1 MLRLTAITTARRV
14 CCFPCPRALAHDSR
28 PRRILPVAAR
38 HPLHLP
44 NYTCYF
50 CTGSVN
56 GKRQPR
62 SVKRGVPLRWRVLI
76 YRVPTEP
83 ASKRVAVW
91 RDLKRLGA
99 LYLQQC
105 ACIFP
110 DIPGVTSEVDQVAAK
125 IPALGGETFLLEV
138 PRLQPEDEARIIQ
151 SFRTQRANEYAEI
164 IEECETKFVKEIEFE
179 HFRQNYTFEEAE
191 EIEQDL
197 EKIRRWF
204 DRVKERDWFKAE
216 RRDEVEGWLA
226 RCQGLLAR
234 FEEEVYRRTGSDSPT
249 AGPEELAVDPVPAL
263 RPITPLRPLR
273 PRARRAKTSSGA
285 VRQLNPE
292 QDG

>member
-1 MLRLTAITTARRV
+1 MTTRR
-14 CCFPCPRALAHDSR
+14 PSR
-28 PRRILPVAAR
+28 
-38 HPLHLP
+38 
-44 NYTCYF
+44 T
-50 CTGSVN
+50 
-56 GKRQPR
+56 
-62 SVKRGVPLRWRVLI
+62 VKRGAPLSWRVLI

-110 DIPGVTSEVDQVAAK
+110 DIPGVTEDVNQVAAK
-125 IPALGGETFLLEV
+125 IPALGGETFLLDV
-138 PRLQPEDEARIIQ
+138 PKLQPDDEARIIEA
-151 SFRTQRANEYAEI
+151 FRAQRASEYAEI

-204 DRVKERDWFKAE
+204 ERVRERDWFKAD
-216 RRDEVEGWLA
+216 RRDEVETWLGK
-226 RCQGLLAR
+226 CQGLLAR
-234 FEEEVYRRTGSDSPT
+234 FEEEVYRRKGSDSPT
-249 AGPEELAVDPVPAL
+249 EEAEPVEEVEDEPPPAL
-263 RPITPLRPLR
+263 RPITPLRPVR
-273 PRARRAKTSSGA
+273 PRGRRPKTNGA
-285 VRQLNPE
+285 SLRRLNAE
-292 QDG
+292 KEA

>member
-1 MLRLTAITTARRV
+1 
-14 CCFPCPRALAHDSR
+14 
-28 PRRILPVAAR
+28 
-38 HPLHLP
+38 
-44 NYTCYF
+44 
-50 CTGSVN
+50 
-56 GKRQPR
+56 
-62 SVKRGVPLRWRVLI
+62 VLI

-110 DIPGVTSEVDQVAAK
+110 DIPGVTEEVNQVAAK
-125 IPALGGETFLLEV
+125 IPALGGETFLLDV
-138 PRLQPEDEARIIQ
+138 PKLQPEDEARIIEA
-151 SFRTQRANEYAEI
+151 FRAQRASEYAEI

-204 DRVKERDWFKAE
+204 DRVRDRDWFKAE
-216 RRDEVEGWLA
+216 RRDEVETWLGK
-226 RCQGLLAR
+226 CQGLLAR
-234 FEEEVYRRTGSDSPT
+234 FEEEVYRRNGSDNPSETPSS
-249 AGPEELAVDPVPAL
+249 AEVEDLPPPAL
-263 RPITPLRPLR
+263 RPITPLRPVRARGRR
-273 PRARRAKTSSGA
+273 PRASA
-285 VRQLNPE
+285 VALRSLNSE
-292 QDG
+292 QEA

>member
-1 MLRLTAITTARRV
+1 MTSRR
-14 CCFPCPRALAHDSR
+14 PSR
-28 PRRILPVAAR
+28 
-38 HPLHLP
+38 
-44 NYTCYF
+44 T
-50 CTGSVN
+50 
-56 GKRQPR
+56 
-62 SVKRGVPLRWRVLI
+62 VKRGTPLSWRVLI

-110 DIPGVTSEVDQVAAK
+110 DIPGVTEEVNQVAAK
-125 IPALGGETFLLEV
+125 IPALGGETFLLDV
-138 PRLQPEDEARIIQ
+138 PKLQPEDETRIIEA
-151 SFRTQRANEYAEI
+151 FRAQRANEYAEI

-204 DRVKERDWFKAE
+204 ERVRERDWFKAE
-216 RRDEVEGWLA
+216 RRDQVETWLGK
-226 RCQGLLAR
+226 CQGLLAR
-234 FEEEVYRRTGSDSPT
+234 FEEEVYRRNGSDSPST
-249 AGPEELAVDPVPAL
+249 EASVDEVEDVPPSAV
-263 RPITPLRPLR
+263 RPITPLRPVRARGRR
-273 PRARRAKTSSGA
+273 PRASASTLRRLSG
-285 VRQLNPE
+285 E
-292 QDG
+292 QEA

>member
-1 MLRLTAITTARRV
+1 MDNITPTRQSRAARRG
-14 CCFPCPRALAHDSR
+14 A
-28 PRRILPVAAR
+28 
-38 HPLHLP
+38 
-44 NYTCYF
+44 
-50 CTGSVN
+50 
-56 GKRQPR
+56 PR
-62 SVKRGVPLRWRVLI
+62 SWRVLI

-110 DIPGVTSEVDQVAAK
+110 DLPGLTDEVKQVAAK
-125 IPALGGETFLLEV
+125 IPALGGETFLLDV
-138 PRLQPEDEARIIQ
+138 PRLQPEDEARIIEA
-151 SFRTQRANEYAEI
+151 FRVQRANEYTEI

-204 DRVKERDWFKAE
+204 DRVRERDWFKAE
-216 RRDEVEGWLA
+216 RREEVEAWLA
-226 RCQGLLAR
+226 RCQDLLAG
-234 FEEEVYRRTGSDSPT
+234 FEEEVYRRQAADHPDGTES
-249 AGPEELAVDPVPAL
+249 AGVEASEERTSVL
-263 RPITPLRPLR
+263 RPITPLRPV
-273 PRARRAKTSSGA
+273 RARGRRGRARAGSLA
-285 VRQLNPE
+285 PLNAQQE
-292 QDG
+292 A

>member
-1 MLRLTAITTARRV
+1 M
-14 CCFPCPRALAHDSR
+14 
-28 PRRILPVAAR
+28 
-38 HPLHLP
+38 
-44 NYTCYF
+44 
-50 CTGSVN
+50 N
-56 GKRQPR
+56 GKRQSRSPR
-62 SVKRGVPLRWRVLI
+62 RGVPLKWRVLI

-83 ASKRVAVW
+83 ASKRVGVW

-110 DIPGVTSEVDQVAAK
+110 DLPGVTDGVNEVAAK

-138 PRLQPEDEARIIQ
+138 PRLEPEDEARIIR
-151 SFRTQRANEYAEI
+151 SFRTLRANEYAEI

-204 DRVKERDWFKAE
+204 DRVRDRDWFKAE

-234 FEEEVYRRTGSDSPT
+234 FEEEVYRRTGSDSPEIVLN
-249 AGPEELAVDPVPAL
+249 EEADAPIPAL
-263 RPITPLRPLR
+263 RPITPLRPVR
-273 PRARRAKTSSGA
+273 PRARRARAGGGGL
-285 VRQLNPE
+285 RQLNAEREP
-292 QDG
+292 

>member
-1 MLRLTAITTARRV
+1 M
-14 CCFPCPRALAHDSR
+14 
-28 PRRILPVAAR
+28 
-38 HPLHLP
+38 
-44 NYTCYF
+44 
-50 CTGSVN
+50 
-56 GKRQPR
+56 
-62 SVKRGVPLRWRVLI
+62 RWRVLI

-83 ASKRVAVW
+83 ASKRVGVW

-110 DIPGVTSEVDQVAAK
+110 DIPGVTDEVNQVAAK

-151 SFRTQRANEYAEI
+151 SFRSLRASEYAEI

-204 DRVKERDWFKAE
+204 DRVRGRDWFKAE
-216 RRDEVEGWLA
+216 RRDEVESWLA
-226 RCQGLLAR
+226 RCQGLLAH
-234 FEEEVYRRTGSDSPT
+234 FEEEVYRRNGSDSPN
-249 AGPEELAVDPVPAL
+249 AGADLEAEAVEPLAAL
-263 RPITPLRPLR
+263 RTITALRPLR
-273 PRARRAKTSSGA
+273 PRVRRAKASGGALREFSSE
-285 VRQLNPE
+285 LE
-292 QDG
+292 T

>member
-1 MLRLTAITTARRV
+1 MTTRR
-14 CCFPCPRALAHDSR
+14 PSR
-28 PRRILPVAAR
+28 
-38 HPLHLP
+38 
-44 NYTCYF
+44 T
-50 CTGSVN
+50 
-56 GKRQPR
+56 
-62 SVKRGVPLRWRVLI
+62 VKRGAPLNWRVLI

-110 DIPGVTSEVDQVAAK
+110 DIPGVTEEVNQVAAK
-125 IPALGGETFLLEV
+125 IPALGGETFLLDV
-138 PRLQPEDEARIIQ
+138 PRLQPEDEARIIEA
-151 SFRTQRANEYAEI
+151 FRVQRANEYAEI

-204 DRVKERDWFKAE
+204 ERVRDRDWFKAE
-216 RRDEVEGWLA
+216 RRDDVETWLGK
-226 RCQGLLAR
+226 CQGLLAR
-234 FEEEVYRRTGSDSPT
+234 FEEEVYRRNGSD
-249 AGPEELAVDPVPAL
+249 DPRETPSAAEDEDLPLPAL
-263 RPITPLRPLR
+263 RPITPLRPAR
-273 PRARRAKTSSGA
+273 ARARRQRASGVA
-285 VRQLNPE
+285 LRRLNSE
-292 QDG
+292 QEA

>member
-1 MLRLTAITTARRV
+1 MT
-14 CCFPCPRALAHDSR
+14 
-28 PRRILPVAAR
+28 
-38 HPLHLP
+38 
-44 NYTCYF
+44 
-50 CTGSVN
+50 TGSRRTRTV
-56 GKRQPR
+56 R
-62 SVKRGVPLRWRVLI
+62 RGEPLSWRVLI

-110 DIPGVTSEVDQVAAK
+110 DVPGLNSEVDEVAAK
-125 IPALGGETFLLEV
+125 IPALGGETFLLQV
-138 PRLQPEDEARIIQ
+138 PKLEPEDETRIIE
-151 SFRTQRANEYAEI
+151 SFRAQRASEYAEI

-179 HFRQNYTFEEAE
+179 RFRENYTFEEAE

-204 DRVKERDWFKAE
+204 DRVLERDWFKAD
-216 RRDEVEGWLA
+216 RRDEVEAWLA
-226 RCQGLLAR
+226 RCQGLLAQ
-234 FEEEVYRRTGSDSPT
+234 FEEEVYRRTGSGGPPTDSPV
-249 AGPEELAVDPVPAL
+249 EQVDEATPRVL

-273 PRARRAKTSSGA
+273 SKTRRPRTSAGNGRRAETDA
-285 VRQLNPE
+285 
-292 QDG
+292 

>member
-1 MLRLTAITTARRV
+1 MVKGAR
-14 CCFPCPRALAHDSR
+14 
-28 PRRILPVAAR
+28 AAR
-38 HPLHLP
+38 
-44 NYTCYF
+44 
-50 CTGSVN
+50 
-56 GKRQPR
+56 
-62 SVKRGVPLRWRVLI
+62 RGVPLRWRVLI

-83 ASKRVAVW
+83 ASKRVGVW

-110 DIPGVTSEVDQVAAK
+110 DLPGVTEEVNQVAAK

-138 PRLQPEDEARIIQ
+138 PRLQPADEARIIE
-151 SFRTQRANEYAEI
+151 SFRTLRANEYAEI

-204 DRVKERDWFKAE
+204 DRVRGRDWFQAE
-216 RRDEVEGWLA
+216 RRDEVESWLA
-226 RCQGLLAR
+226 RCQGLLAQ
-234 FEEEVYRRTGSDSPT
+234 FEEEVYRRRGSDSPD
-249 AGPEELAVDPVPAL
+249 AADPPAEMVKAIPMLRPIAAL
-263 RPITPLRPLR
+263 RPVR
-273 PRARRAKTSSGA
+273 PRVRRARASGA
-285 VRQLNPE
+285 TLRELNPDRE
-292 QDG
+292 T

>member
-1 MLRLTAITTARRV
+1 MTTRR
-14 CCFPCPRALAHDSR
+14 PSR
-28 PRRILPVAAR
+28 TL
-38 HPLHLP
+38 
-44 NYTCYF
+44 
-50 CTGSVN
+50 
-56 GKRQPR
+56 
-62 SVKRGVPLRWRVLI
+62 KRGAPLSWRVLI

-83 ASKRVAVW
+83 ASKRAAVG

-110 DIPGVTSEVDQVAAK
+110 DIAGVTDEVDQVAAK

-138 PRLQPEDEARIIQ
+138 PHLEPEDEARIIQ
-151 SFRTQRANEYAEI
+151 SYRTQRANEYAEI

-204 DRVKERDWFKAE
+204 DRVRDRDWFKAE
-216 RRDEVEGWLA
+216 RRDEVETWLGK
-226 RCQGLLAR
+226 CQGLLAR
-234 FEEEVYRRTGSDSPT
+234 FEEEAYRRKDSSK
-249 AGPEELAVDPVPAL
+249 
-263 RPITPLRPLR
+263 I
-273 PRARRAKTSSGA
+273 
-285 VRQLNPE
+285 
-292 QDG
+292 

>member
-1 MLRLTAITTARRV
+1 
-14 CCFPCPRALAHDSR
+14 
-28 PRRILPVAAR
+28 
-38 HPLHLP
+38 
-44 NYTCYF
+44 
-50 CTGSVN
+50 
-56 GKRQPR
+56 
-62 SVKRGVPLRWRVLI
+62 VLI

-110 DIPGVTSEVDQVAAK
+110 AIPGLNKDVDNIAAK
-125 IPALGGETFLLEV
+125 IPALGGETFLFEV
-138 PRLQPEDEARIIQ
+138 PRLQPEEETRIIE
-151 SFRTQRANEYAEI
+151 SFRAQRTSEYAEI

-204 DRVKERDWFKAE
+204 ERVLERDWFKAD
-216 RRDEVEGWLA
+216 RRDEVETWLA
-226 RCQGLLAR
+226 RCQGLLAK
-234 FEEEVYRRTGSDSPT
+234 FEEEVYRRSGSDQPDAT
-249 AGPEELAVDPVPAL
+249 PAAELEEEEVLPPAV
-263 RPITPLRPLR
+263 RPITPLRPA
-273 PRARRAKTSSGA
+273 RARVRRARVGGNGDTA
-285 VRQLNPE
+285 HNR
-292 QDG
+292 